1 MEILDYFYL
10 MKIIVQPNYQD
21 LSTAAA
27 NKVVDIM
34 QASPKPLCCI
44 ASGDSPRG
52 LYQALVRKNKEEN
65 LDISHWQ
72 FVGLDEWLGMN
83 ATDQG
88 SCVHM
93 LENELVKPLGLLP
106 HQICLFDGRTKNP
119 LQECSRVEDFIQQHD
134 GMDIAILGLGLNGH
148 LGLNEPGTS
157 FTARAHVS
165 DISASTQSVGQKYF
179 SAETSLTKGITLG
192 LGSLM
197 EAKNI
202 LLIVSGEKKASI
214 IKRVIEGEIDTDVPA
229 SILQKHPSCYIFIDN
244 SAAQLLSK
252 TDSTK

>member
-1 MEILDYFYL
+1 
-10 MKIIVQPNYQD
+10 MKIIIQPNYQD

-27 NKVVDIM
+27 NKVVAIM
-34 QASPKPLCCI
+34 QESSNPLCCI
-44 ASGDSPRG
+44 ASGDSPKG
-52 LYQALVRKNKEEN
+52 LYQELVRQHEKEN
-65 LDISHWQ
+65 LDISHWH

-83 ATDQG
+83 ATDEG

-106 HQICLFDGRTKNP
+106 NQFCLFDGRTQNP
-119 LQECSRVEDFIQQHD
+119 IEECSRVEQFIQQYH

-165 DISASTQSVGQKYF
+165 EISPSTQSVGQKYF
-179 SAETSLTKGITLG
+179 SSETNLTKGITLG

-202 LLIVSGEKKASI
+202 LLVVSGEKKASI
-214 IKRVIEGEIDTDVPA
+214 IKRVIEGEIHPDVPA
-229 SILQKHPSCYIFIDN
+229 SILQKHPSCYVFLDKA
-244 SAAQLLSK
+244 AAQLLSK
-252 TDSTK
+252 NKDAK